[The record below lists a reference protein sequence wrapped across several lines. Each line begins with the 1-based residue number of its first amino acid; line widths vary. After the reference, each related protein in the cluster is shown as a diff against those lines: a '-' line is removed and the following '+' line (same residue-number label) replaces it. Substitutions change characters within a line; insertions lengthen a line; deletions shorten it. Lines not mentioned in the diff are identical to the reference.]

1 MKKLTER
8 NSKFGFKETGI
19 LVERERK
26 FWKKECMGRESR
38 KINKRFM

>member
-1 MKKLTER
+1 MKKLTKR

-26 FWKKECMGRESR
+26 FLKKRMYG
-38 KINKRFM
+38 